1 MRQSSRAKAWG
12 SSHLRRAVL
21 ALVVAGAAAL
31 GPGVASA
38 EPPGLRPPDVPTYP
52 APPQSDHLAA
62 AWYQKSHPNA
72 VPSGTNDFGCVPS
85 ARHPHPLVLAHGT
98 DSTAYSDWS
107 GIAPR
112 LTAAGF
118 CVFALNYGGKP
129 GADSYGTEDLVLSA
143 YQIGA
148 FVDQVLA
155 ATGAGKVD
163 LIGFSQGANV
173 TRYYV
178 NKLGG
183 APRVGQWVGLASP
196 TYGGVMYGLVPVAQ
210 AIPGALQAFAQ
221 VTSLAAVQQAEGSPI
236 MLDLNAGGDTVPGV
250 RYVTIGSRVD
260 EMIQPFEN
268 IALRGPGARNIALQ
282 DLCPADLTGHFHMVY
297 DPFVQELLLT
307 VLAPGSPAPVCRPVP
322 LGTGIPEVIIAGNS

>member
-1 MRQSSRAKAWG
+1 MRQSTGSGAWG
-12 SSHLRRAVL
+12 ISHLRGAVL
-21 ALVVAGAAAL
+21 AFVVACATAL
-31 GPGVASA
+31 GTGVVSA
-38 EPPGLRPPDVPTYP
+38 EPVGFRPPDVPTYA

-72 VPSGTNDFGCVPS
+72 VPSGTNDFTCVPS
-85 ARHPHPLVLAHGT
+85 AAHPHPVVLAHGT
-98 DSTAYSDWS
+98 DSSAYSDWS

-118 CVFALNYGGKP
+118 CVFAMNYGGKP
-129 GADSYGTEDLVLSA
+129 GAESYGTEDLVLSA

-155 ATGAGKVD
+155 ATRADKVD
-163 LIGFSQGANV
+163 LVGFSQGANV

-183 APRVGQWVGLASP
+183 APEVDQWVGLASP
-196 TYGGVMYGLVPVAQ
+196 SYGGVMYGLVPVAQ
-210 AIPGALQAFAQ
+210 AIPGALQAFAA

-236 MLDLNAGGDTVPGV
+236 MLALNAGGDTVPGV

-268 IALRGPGARNIALQ
+268 IALRGPGARNLALQ

-307 VLAPGSPAPVCRPVP
+307 VLDPGSPAPVCRAVP